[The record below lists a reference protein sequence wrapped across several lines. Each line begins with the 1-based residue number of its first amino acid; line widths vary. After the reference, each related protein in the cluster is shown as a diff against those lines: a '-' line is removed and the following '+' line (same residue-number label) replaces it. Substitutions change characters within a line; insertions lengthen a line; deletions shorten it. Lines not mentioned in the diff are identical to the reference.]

1 MFSAEDRTTI
11 LDEGQAL
18 CADLRAGDMTEARL
32 RARRMAGIA
41 ALLGRREV
49 QLGAMA
55 VVGALG
61 REGELPAGN
70 YAGAVLA
77 LAKALSDL
85 STVASV

>member
-18 CADLRAGDMTEARL
+18 CADLRTVDMTQARL

-49 QLGAMA
+49 QLAAMA

-61 REGELPAGN
+61 CEGELPASN

-77 LAKALSDL
+77 LAEALFALAGDSCP
-85 STVASV
+85 